1 MADFQL
7 LSCRIQLAG
16 SKDSVVYRGAHNPL
30 SYPEILIMQF
40 MHGDDAVTE
49 IEEVGTLNMSNLDLL
64 HHLQMTY
71 PKEAVQQCFPGA
83 RPNLTARSDEF
94 HKSRAVLLAAQD
106 VRDAK
111 LVETPGPG
119 PSPENMNIPE
129 SAPKQKPHRERT
141 PHAADRVS
149 PIAGGRFEEGED
161 AGPFAQ

>member
-49 IEEVGTLNMSNLDLL
+49 IAEVGSLNMSNLDLL
-64 HHLQMTY
+64 HHLQLTY

-94 HKSRAVLLAAQD
+94 PKARAVLLAAQD
-106 VRDAK
+106 ARDAK
-111 LVETPGPG
+111 MVETPGPG
-119 PSPENMNIPE
+119 PSLENMNIPE
-129 SAPKQKPHRERT
+129 PTPKAKPHRDRT
-141 PHAADRVS
+141 AHAADRVS
-149 PIAGGRFEEGED
+149 SIAGGRFEEGDD
-161 AGPFAQ
+161 AGPFA